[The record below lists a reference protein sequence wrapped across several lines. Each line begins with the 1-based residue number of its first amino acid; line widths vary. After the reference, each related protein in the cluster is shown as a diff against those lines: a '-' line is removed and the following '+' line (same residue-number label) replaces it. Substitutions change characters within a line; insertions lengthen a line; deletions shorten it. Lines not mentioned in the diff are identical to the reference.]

1 MKKKIYIIS
10 LILFIFDLVTKL
22 LVDKYLNLME
32 QISIIPDFFSLT
44 KVYNYGA
51 SFNILTNYSNI
62 LIIISIAMLIV
73 LYIYQKSFKENIRNI
88 MAFSLLYGG
97 ILGNLI
103 NRITYGYV
111 IDFFDFLIF
120 NYNYP
125 VFNFADIFIV
135 YGIILLVVGIFKK
148 EDLHGYNSRK

>member
-1 MKKKIYIIS
+1 M
-10 LILFIFDLVTKL
+10 LV
-22 LVDKYLNLME
+22 
-32 QISIIPDFFSLT
+32 
-44 KVYNYGA
+44 
-51 SFNILTNYSNI
+51 
-62 LIIISIAMLIV
+62 V

-135 YGIILLVVGIFKK
+135 CGIILLVVAIFKK
-148 EDLHGYNSRK
+148 EDLHGYNSRKW